1 MCTPFWCGIVVYNI
15 NPFLLIRLEQRN
27 SFMKILVGYRGTNV
41 GKDLLRLAAEHAKA
55 FDAEVLLVTSM
66 PGGDK
71 TTRDQVIEAE
81 KKLDEAKLFLDEQGI
96 KNETHLLIR
105 GKTPGEDIVDFAAQN
120 NCYEIVLGVK
130 SRSKVGKILFGS
142 TAQFVILK
150 AMCPVVSVK

>member
-1 MCTPFWCGIVVYNI
+1 
-15 NPFLLIRLEQRN
+15 
-27 SFMKILVGYRGTNV
+27 MKILVGYRGTNV
-41 GKDLLRLAAEHAKA
+41 GKDLLRLAVEHAKA

-81 KKLDEAKLFLDEQGI
+81 KNLDEAKLFLDEQGI

-105 GKTPGEDIVDFAAQN
+105 GKTPGEDIVDFAAKN
-120 NCYEIVLGVK
+120 DCYEIVIGVK